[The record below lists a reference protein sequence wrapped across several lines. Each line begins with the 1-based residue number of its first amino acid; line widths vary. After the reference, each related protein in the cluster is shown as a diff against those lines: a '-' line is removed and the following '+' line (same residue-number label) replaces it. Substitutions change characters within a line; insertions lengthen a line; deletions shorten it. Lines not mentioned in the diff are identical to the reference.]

1 MSNKKLFIMEKKFSK
16 NDLIKAVK
24 NLEDVIACLDYEDAY
39 DLIVEF
45 FKVANFI
52 NDHKTEILSFPV
64 QGWELFG
71 HESNRR
77 VFAKTWRRIFLR
89 RIQRAAKGNDFII
102 IQRTNGEQISKDSIY
117 VGNVNNLSFNS
128 LSRYERASS
137 DIEVQEAVRK
147 CLISFI
153 DQHKNWFDTWWL
165 K

>member
-1 MSNKKLFIMEKKFSK
+1 MAKKFSK
-16 NDLIKAVK
+16 EDLIRSVK
-24 NLEDVIACLDYEDAY
+24 NLECVSDCSDFENVY

-64 QGWELFG
+64 RGWELFG
-71 HESNRR
+71 YESNRR

-102 IQRTNGEQISKDSIY
+102 IQRTNEEPISKDSIY

-137 DIEVQEAVRK
+137 DIEVQKAVRK

>member
-1 MSNKKLFIMEKKFSK
+1 MAKFTK
-16 NDLIKAVK
+16 TDLITSVK
-24 NLEDVIACLDYEDAY
+24 KLEDVINCLTHEDAY

-45 FKVANFI
+45 FKEANFL

-64 QGWELFG
+64 RGWELFG
-71 HESNRR
+71 YESNRR

-102 IQRTNGEQISKDSIY
+102 IQRTNGEPISKDSIY

>member
-1 MSNKKLFIMEKKFSK
+1 MGKNFSK
-16 NDLIKAVK
+16 EDLIRSVE
-24 NLEDVIACLDYEDAY
+24 NLECVIACLDYEDVY

-64 QGWELFG
+64 RGWELFG

-77 VFAKTWRRIFLR
+77 IFAKTWRKIFLR

-102 IQRTNGEQISKDSIY
+102 IQRTNGEPISKDSIY
-117 VGNVNNLSFNS
+117 VGNVNNLSFHS

-137 DIEVQEAVRK
+137 DMEVQEAVRK

-153 DQHKNWFDTWWL
+153 DQHKNWIDTWWL